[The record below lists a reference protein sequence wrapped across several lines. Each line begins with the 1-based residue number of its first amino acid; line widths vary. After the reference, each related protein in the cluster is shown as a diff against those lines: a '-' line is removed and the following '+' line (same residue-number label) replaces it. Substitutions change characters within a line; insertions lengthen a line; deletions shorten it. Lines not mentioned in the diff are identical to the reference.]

1 MCVCGYLY
9 QSDSFVV
16 FDLLLQNT
24 MLSID
29 LLERAR
35 KPTCGTLQATCNLS
49 LTPVHV
55 VGHEVK
61 PLVRKHSIHG
71 VDLAA
76 AAVED
81 IPTPKVDV
89 PEHVFHL
96 RRTTGT
102 KQF

>member
-1 MCVCGYLY
+1 M
-9 QSDSFVV
+9 SDLFVV
-16 FDLLLQNT
+16 FYLLLQNA

-29 LLERAR
+29 LLERASLHAVR
-35 KPTCGTLQATCNLS
+35 YKPRAIYRLPL
-49 LTPVHV
+49 VHV
-55 VGHEVK
+55 VGQYVK

-89 PEHVFHL
+89 HEHVFHL
-96 RRTTGT
+96 R
-102 KQF
+102 

>member
-1 MCVCGYLY
+1 MCVCVYLY
-9 QSDSFVV
+9 VSDSFVV
-16 FDLLLQNT
+16 FYLVLQNA

-35 KPTCGTLQATCNLS
+35 KSACGTLQATWNLS
-49 LTPVHV
+49 LTPVYV
-55 VGHEVK
+55 VGQYVK

-71 VDLAA
+71 VDLAT

-89 PEHVFHL
+89 HEHVFHL
-96 RRTTGT
+96 R
-102 KQF
+102 